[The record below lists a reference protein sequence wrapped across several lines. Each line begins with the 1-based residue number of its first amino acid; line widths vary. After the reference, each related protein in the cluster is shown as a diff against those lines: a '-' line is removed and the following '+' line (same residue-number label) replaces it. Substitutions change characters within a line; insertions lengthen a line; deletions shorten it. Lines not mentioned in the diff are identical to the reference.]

1 MLKLKKKLVKKKQ
14 WKDFFRYMQNHD
26 TQWKSSN
33 QNTLIFYMVSNK
45 KTMVSNEK
53 IKWWSPKKPTM
64 VSNEKTLVS
73 NEKIMVSNKKNIVSK
88 WEINGLQRDNYGLQY

>member
-1 MLKLKKKLVKKKQ
+1 
-14 WKDFFRYMQNHD
+14 MQNHD

-64 VSNEKTLVS
+64 VSNEK
-73 NEKIMVSNKKNIVSK
+73 IMVSNKKNIVSK